1 MITNLKK
8 GFMSKFYIK
17 NMLLLLLAWMVTSC
31 GSGDGPGSTAV
42 EMFKKICAKNDYS
55 IMLEYVA
62 PESSP
67 LIAMSLNMLKIEGAP
82 KDNKM
87 CKQEIKVVSEKI
99 SENTAIVTLAG
110 NDPMNWKKIDGKW
123 KFFVKK

>member
-1 MITNLKK
+1 
-8 GFMSKFYIK
+8 MSKSYTK
-17 NMLLLLLAWMVTSC
+17 NMLLLPLVLMVTSC

-55 IMLEYVA
+55 VMLEYVA

-67 LIAMSLNMLKIEGAP
+67 LIAMSLNMLKTEGAP
-82 KDNKM
+82 KDKKM

-99 SENTAIVTLAG
+99 SDNTAIVILTD
-110 NDPMNWKKIDGKW
+110 NDPMNWKKIDGKG

>member
-1 MITNLKK
+1 
-8 GFMSKFYIK
+8 MSVSYTK
-17 NMLLLLLAWMVTSC
+17 NILLLSLVLMVTSC

-55 IMLEYVA
+55 VMLEYVA

-67 LIAMSLNMLKIEGAP
+67 LIAMSLNMLKTEGSP
-82 KDNKM
+82 KDKEM
-87 CKQEIKVVSEKI
+87 CKKEIKVVSEKI
-99 SENTAIVTLAG
+99 SDNTAIVTLAG
-110 NDPMNWKKIDGKW
+110 NDPMNWRKIDGKW